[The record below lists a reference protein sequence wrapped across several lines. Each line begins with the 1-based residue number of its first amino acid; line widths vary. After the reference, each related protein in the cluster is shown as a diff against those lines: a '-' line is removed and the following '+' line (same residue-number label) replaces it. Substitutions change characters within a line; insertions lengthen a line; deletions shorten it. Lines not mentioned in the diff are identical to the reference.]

1 MQGLIFDIKH
11 YAIHDGPGIRQ
22 TIFFKGCPLSCWWC
36 HNPESQNPEIEYYT
50 KERQID
56 GKTISKKEAVGYEIT
71 SGSLLKTI
79 QGDTAFFDESGGG
92 VTFSGGEPLMQ
103 PDFLKEIASGCK
115 AAHIHTALDTSG
127 YITQDRLIELLP
139 YIDLVLFDLKII
151 DDDLHRKYTGVS
163 NKTILDNLRFLDD
176 AEQEVWLRF
185 PIIPGITNTNR
196 NLEEISAFLQR
207 LKHIN
212 RIDILSYHDIS
223 RGKYKRFN
231 KELKMTETT
240 LGEGE
245 ENRIRSTFEN
255 LGFTVKIGG

>member
-36 HNPESQNPEIEYYT
+36 HNPESQNPAIEYYT

-56 GKTISKKEAVGYEIT
+56 GKTISKQEAVGYEIT
-71 SGSLLKTI
+71 SESLLKTI
-79 QGDTAFFDESGGG
+79 QGDTALFDESGGG

-103 PDFLKEIASGCK
+103 PEFLKETASACK
-115 AAHIHTALDTSG
+115 SAHIHTALDTSG
-127 YITQDRLIELLP
+127 YVTQERLIELLSF
-139 YIDLVLFDLKII
+139 IDLVLFDLKII

-163 NKTILDNLRFLDD
+163 NESILENLRFVD
-176 AEQEVWLRF
+176 EEKHNVWLRF
-185 PIIPGITNTNR
+185 PIIPGITNTAR
-196 NLEEISAFLQR
+196 NMEEISAFLQS

-212 RIDILSYHDIS
+212 HIDILPYHDIS

-231 KELKMTETT
+231 KELKMHKTS
-240 LGEGE
+240 LGQGE
-245 ENRIRSTFEN
+245 EYRVKSAFEH
-255 LGFTVKIGG
+255 LGFKVKIGG